1 MTAPKQEPS
10 NSTSDGEQYI
20 FVKTLVT
27 KAQADVKPPSSSSDK
42 KDEKAQVSTR
52 MTLSRTMGRGK
63 GKMKPMSVVLN
74 YRLSLAS
81 SANTAYNT
89 VLSVTPSNS
98 SEFAGFAALYDEMI
112 VDGGHYEF
120 IAHTTAVIS
129 AGNLWGALAFDPINF
144 GVYTNVSAVCEAQYH
159 KLFPIVVN
167 LGPSVVQP
175 IGPLQHKFAWKSPK
189 GKSAR
194 TSGSSNT
201 AAFAGE
207 WSACQDASDNY
218 GFIKPYLE
226 AGATG
231 VITNL
236 SGFVFLNCR
245 FRSRT

>member
-1 MTAPKQEPS
+1 MTSKPKLSLKQKIQTTSVVTGDE
-10 NSTSDGEQYI
+10 SDGE
-20 FVKTLVT
+20 LVT
-27 KAQADVKPPSSSSDK
+27 APSAKPDV
-42 KDEKAQVSTR
+42 KDEKSAVTHQSR
-52 MTLSRTMGRGK
+52 LMTLTRQIGRMK
-63 GKMKPMSVVLN
+63 GKMKPMSVKLN
-74 YRLSLAS
+74 YRLALAS
-81 SANTAYNT
+81 SAQTAFNT
-89 VLSVTPSNS
+89 VQSITPANS

-120 IAHTTAVIS
+120 IAHTTAVIQ
-129 AGNLWGALAFDPINF
+129 AGNLWGAIAFDPINF
-144 GVYTNVSAVCEAQYH
+144 GVYTSTSAVCEANQH
-159 KLFPIVVN
+159 RLFPFVVN

-175 IGPLQHKFAWKSPK
+175 IGPLQHRFAWRSPK

-201 AAFAGE
+201 TAFAGE

-218 GFIKPYLE
+218 GFLKPYFE

-231 VITNL
+231 VVTNV